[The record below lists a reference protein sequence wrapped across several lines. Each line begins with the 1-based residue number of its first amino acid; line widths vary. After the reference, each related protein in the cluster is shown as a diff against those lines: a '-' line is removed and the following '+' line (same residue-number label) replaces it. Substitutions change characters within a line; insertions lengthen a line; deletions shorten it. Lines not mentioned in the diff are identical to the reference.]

1 MNEERL
7 NANLRRLANE
17 GSHVVEITDELVDS
31 FLNRELSPPSPE
43 LKDRFVSRLR
53 IQLQD
58 VAIEKARQIVGMK
71 VVPFGRFIELVREKA
86 ELTRKD
92 IAGRLHK
99 QEQFV
104 QRVERGDMSP
114 IDIPPTDV
122 ADLVVLFQ
130 IKVRDVAQLVS
141 ASLEIASA
149 KQGFKTAAARAH
161 GGIRHD
167 QRSEDVEKAMDALAA
182 RLKQKGKLQQSGER
196 NKVETLIARLQK
208 EIGARG
214 RTDLLT

>member
-1 MNEERL
+1 MNEKQL
-7 NANLRRLANE
+7 NANLRRLAND
-17 GSHVVEITDELVDS
+17 GSHVVDITDELVDS
-31 FLNRELSPPSPE
+31 FLNRELNSPSGE
-43 LKDRFVSRLR
+43 IKDGFVSRLR

-58 VAIEKARQIVGMK
+58 AAIEKARKAVGTK
-71 VVPFGRFIELVREKA
+71 VVPFGRFLESVREKA
-86 ELTRKD
+86 ELTRKE
-92 IAGRLHK
+92 IAGRLRK
-99 QEQFV
+99 QEQF
-104 QRVERGDMSP
+104 ERGDMSP

-130 IKVRDVAQLVS
+130 LRVRDVAQLVR
-141 ASLEIASA
+141 ASLDIASA

-182 RLKQKGKLQQSGER
+182 RLKQKGKLPKSGQSNE
-196 NKVETLIARLQK
+196 VESLIALLET
-208 EIGARG
+208 EIRARG

>member
-1 MNEERL
+1 MNEKQL

-17 GSHVVEITDELVDS
+17 GLHAVDITDELVDS
-31 FLNRELSPPSPE
+31 FLNREFNLPSVE
-43 LKDRFVSRLR
+43 IKDRFVPRLR

-58 VAIEKARQIVGMK
+58 AAIEKARQGIGMK
-71 VVPFGRFIELVREKA
+71 LIPFGRFIESVREKA

-92 IAGRLHK
+92 IAGRLRKH
-99 QEQFV
+99 EQFV
-104 QRVERGDMSP
+104 QRVERGDVSP
-114 IDIPPTDV
+114 IDIPPADI
-122 ADLVVLFQ
+122 ADLIMLFH
-130 IKVRDVAQLVS
+130 IKVRDLAQLMS

-182 RLKQKGKLQQSGER
+182 RLRQKGKLQGSG
-196 NKVETLIARLQK
+196 NNDKVKALIAQLTK
-208 EIGARG
+208 EISARG

>member
-1 MNEERL
+1 MNEKRL

-17 GSHVVEITDELVDS
+17 GSHVVDITDELVDS
-31 FLNRELSPPSPE
+31 FLNREFNPPSAE
-43 LKDRFVSRLR
+43 VRDRSVSRLR

-58 VAIEKARQIVGMK
+58 AAIEKARQTVDMK
-71 VVPFGRFIELVREKA
+71 VIPFGRFIESVREKA
-86 ELTRKD
+86 ELTRRD
-92 IAGRLHK
+92 IAGRLRKH
-99 QEQFV
+99 EQFV

-114 IDIPPTDV
+114 IDIPPSDI

-130 IKVRDVAQLVS
+130 IKVRDVAQLVR

-167 QRSEDVEKAMDALAA
+167 QRSEDVERAMDALAA
-182 RLKQKGKLQQSGER
+182 RLKQKGKLQKSGQS
-196 NKVETLIARLQK
+196 NKVGSFITLLEK